1 MADDKNCFMQ
11 HSLIMENRCKLEI
24 TGVKNVDSFDE
35 ETIIM
40 DTCKGEMTIKG
51 AGLNIEK
58 FSVDTTEIGI
68 TGEVIAII
76 YTNDKPSGG
85 FFSKIFR

>member
-1 MADDKNCFMQ
+1 MIDDKNNMMP
-11 HSLIMENRCKLEI
+11 HSVIMDGRKKLEI
-24 TGVKNVDSFDE
+24 TGVKNVDSFDD

-40 DTCKGEMTIKG
+40 ATCKGEMTIKG
-51 AGLNIEK
+51 SNLNIEK

-76 YTNDKPSGG
+76 YTNDRPSGG

>member
-1 MADDKNCFMQ
+1 MIEDKNCQMP
-11 HSLIMENRCKLEI
+11 HSLIMENRNHLEI

-40 DTCKGEMTIKG
+40 STCRGELTVKGNN
-51 AGLNIEK
+51 LNIEK
-58 FSVDTTEIGI
+58 FSIDTTDIGI
-68 TGEVIAII
+68 SGEVIALI
-76 YTNDKPSGG
+76 YTNDRQSTG

>member
-1 MADDKNCFMQ
+1 MSDDKNNFMQ
-11 HSLIMENRCKLEI
+11 HSLIMENRSKLEI

-35 ETIIM
+35 ETIVM
-40 DTCKGEMTIKG
+40 STCRGEMTIKG
-51 AGLNIEK
+51 SNLNIEK

-68 TGEVIAII
+68 TGEIIAVI
-76 YTNDKPSGG
+76 YTNDRPSGG

>member
-1 MADDKNCFMQ
+1 MAEDKNCFMQ
-11 HSLIMENRCKLEI
+11 HSLIMENRSKLEI

-40 DTCKGEMTIKG
+40 DTCKGELTIKG
-51 AGLNIEK
+51 NGLNIEK